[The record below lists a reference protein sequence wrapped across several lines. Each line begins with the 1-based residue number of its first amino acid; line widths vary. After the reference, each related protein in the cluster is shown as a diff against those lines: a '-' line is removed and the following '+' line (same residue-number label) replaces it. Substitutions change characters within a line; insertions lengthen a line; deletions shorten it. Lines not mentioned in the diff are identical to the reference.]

1 MFAWWGHFVY
11 RFRWPVLAVSV
22 VLLAASILALRNG
35 GTLKNSG
42 GQNTESGRA
51 LALMHDQLPQ
61 SGEGAGSSFVLVF
74 GSQVIGVADPGFKQ
88 AVLDALQPLK
98 DDARVKSI
106 ETPYDVPGEQAKA
119 MTSTDGHHIF
129 AQVSLKDDYASA
141 RQFYQQLRT
150 KVHSDQLEVLGTGN
164 VAIGNEFDKY
174 LQSDLQRAE
183 VVSFLVIL
191 PLLLIVFATVI
202 SALLP
207 FGVGALAVLGGLAAV
222 GLLAR
227 VTDVSTYS
235 TNIVTLIGLGVAID
249 YSLFIVNR
257 FREEL
262 AGGVTTEQALIAAMR
277 TSGRAVT
284 FSGVTVAIGLS
295 AMLFFQGS
303 FLASMGFAGAIVVA
317 IAVLYALT
325 FLASLRAILGHRV
338 NWVRLPLPRRTEG
351 RGLWHGVAI
360 RVMRRPVLVL
370 VPIVLLLLV
379 MASPIFQIRIANG
392 DVGMLPPNAET
403 RRGYDQLQKF
413 PGQGQ
418 TFFNVVVRYPSGGPL
433 TSERVGD
440 LYDMAQQIK
449 QIRGVEGVESMVS
462 FDPSLGRSAYQTLLT
477 QPPAAQPPRVQTIVH
492 GTTGSQIAVVSV
504 VTKYGQESDASRAI
518 VHSLRTMRSPAGSS
532 VLVDAFSL
540 AFTDFILQRIPLAV
554 AYVMI
559 VTYLVLFL
567 LTGSLVLPLK
577 AVIMN
582 ILSIGASFGALVW
595 VFQQG
600 HLASLLNFTPAAL
613 DPSVPVLLFCL
624 VFGLS
629 MDYEV
634 LLISRIQE
642 EYRRTGDTTQ
652 AVANGLEKSGKLI
665 TGAAAIMVAVF
676 LAFGLADV
684 VLIKSIGLGLAIAVA
699 LDATLVRALIVPA
712 VMRLLGRA
720 NWGAPRRLARLHRRV
735 RLGGP
740 PAGQPPRWLTPS
752 PAPRR
757 PPPLVRGCRPS
768 FEAGAP

>member
-11 RFRWPVLAVSV
+11 RFRWPVLGISLA
-22 VLLAASILALRNG
+22 LLAASVVALVNG

-42 GQNTESGRA
+42 GQDTESGRA
-51 LALMHDQLPQ
+51 IALMHDQLPQ
-61 SGEGAGSSFVLVF
+61 SGPGAGSTFVLVF
-74 GSQVIGVADPGFKQ
+74 GSQTMTVQDPVFKQ
-88 AVLDALQPLK
+88 AVLTALQPLK
-98 DDARVKSI
+98 DDSRVKSI
-106 ETPYDVPGEQAKA
+106 DTPFDVPAEQAKA
-119 MTSTDGHHIF
+119 MTSTDGHHVF
-129 AQVSLKDDYASA
+129 AQVSLKDDYATA
-141 RQFYQQLRT
+141 RQFYKQMRT
-150 KVHSDQLEVLGTGN
+150 EVHSDQLEVLGTGA
-164 VAIGNEFDKY
+164 VAIGSDFDKY

-183 VVSFLVIL
+183 VVSLLVIL
-191 PLLLIVFATVI
+191 PLLLIVFATVV
-202 SALLP
+202 SAVLP
-207 FGVGALAVLGGLAAV
+207 LGVGGLAVLGGLAGV

-227 VTDVSTYS
+227 ATDVSTYS

-262 AGGVTTEQALIAAMR
+262 AAGQIVEQALIAAIR

-284 FSGVTVAIGLS
+284 FSGITVAIGLS
-295 AMLFFQGS
+295 AMLFFQGT

-325 FLASLRAILGHRV
+325 FLASLLAILGHRV
-338 NWVRLPLPRRTEG
+338 NWARLPLPRRTAG
-351 RGLWHGVAI
+351 RGLWHGLAI
-360 RVMRRPVLVL
+360 RVMRRPLLVL
-370 VPIVLLLLV
+370 LPVVALLML
-379 MASPIFQIRIANG
+379 MALPFLQIRIANG

-403 RRGYDQLQKF
+403 RRGYDQLQTF

-418 TFFNVVVRYPSGGPL
+418 TFFSVVVRYPSGGRL
-433 TSERVGD
+433 TAARVGN
-440 LYDMAQQIK
+440 LYDLAQQLKRIP
-449 QIRGVEGVESMVS
+449 GVEGVESLVS
-462 FDPSLGRSAYQTLLT
+462 FDPSLHRADYQALLT
-477 QPPAAQPPRVQTIVH
+477 QPASAQPARVQTIVH
-492 GTTGSQIAVVSV
+492 GTTGSQIAVLSV
-504 VTKYGQESDASRAI
+504 VTKYRQESDGARAI
-518 VHSLRTMRSPAGSS
+518 VKSLRSMAPPPGSTT
-532 VLVDAFSL
+532 LVDAFDID
-540 AFTDFILQRIPLAV
+540 FTDFILQRIPLAV
-554 AYVMI
+554 GYVMI

-567 LTGSLVLPLK
+567 LTGSVVLPLK

-600 HLASLLNFTPAAL
+600 HLSSLLNFTAAPL

-642 EYRRTGDTTQ
+642 EYRKTGDTTQ
-652 AVANGLEKSGKLI
+652 AVAQGLEKSGRLI

-684 VLIKSIGLGLAIAVA
+684 VLIKSIGLGLALAVA
-699 LDATLVRALIVPA
+699 IDATLVRALIVPA

-720 NWGAPRRLARLHRRV
+720 NWWAPRGLKRLHRRIS
-735 RLGGP
+735 LGEQQ
-740 PAGQPPRWLTPS
+740 A
-752 PAPRR
+752 A
-757 PPPLVRGCRPS
+757 
-768 FEAGAP
+768 

>member
-11 RFRWPVLAVSV
+11 RFRWPVLGVSLA
-22 VLLAASILALRNG
+22 LLAASVLALLNG

-42 GQNTESGRA
+42 GENTESGKA
-51 LALMHDQLPQ
+51 IALMHDQLPQ
-61 SGEGAGSSFVLVF
+61 SGPGAGSTFVLVF
-74 GSQVIGVADPGFKQ
+74 GSQTMGVQDPAFKQ
-88 AVLDALQPLK
+88 AVLDALQPLR
-98 DDARVKSI
+98 DDSRVKSI
-106 ETPYDVPGEQAKA
+106 DTPFDVPAEQAKA
-119 MTSTDGHHIF
+119 MTSTDGHHVF
-129 AQVSLKDDYASA
+129 AQVSLKDDYPTA
-141 RQFYQQLRT
+141 RGFYKQMRT
-150 KVHSDQLEVLGTGN
+150 EVHSDQLQVLGTGS
-164 VAIGNEFDKY
+164 VAIGSDFDKY

-183 VVSFLVIL
+183 LVSLIVIL
-191 PLLLIVFATVI
+191 PLLLIVFATVV
-202 SALLP
+202 SAVLP
-207 FGVGALAVLGGLAAV
+207 LGVGGFAVLGGLAGV

-227 VTDVSTYS
+227 VTDVSTYA

-262 AGGVTTEQALIAAMR
+262 AGGATSEQALIASMR

-284 FSGVTVAIGLS
+284 FSGITVAIGLS
-295 AMLFFQGS
+295 AMLFFQGT

-325 FLASLRAILGHRV
+325 FLASLLAILGPRV
-338 NWVRLPLPRRTEG
+338 NLLRLPFPQRAAG
-351 RGLWHGVAI
+351 RGLWHAVAI
-360 RVMRRPVLVL
+360 RVMRRPLLVL
-370 VPIVLLLLV
+370 VPIVLLLVLI
-379 MASPIFQIRIANG
+379 ASPIFQIRIANG

-403 RRGYDQLQKF
+403 RQGYDQLQKF

-418 TFFNVVVRYPSGGPL
+418 TFFNVVVRYPTGGPL
-433 TSERVGD
+433 TSAHVGD
-440 LYDMAQQIK
+440 LYDLAQRIK
-449 QIRGVEGVESMVS
+449 QIPGVEAVESMVS
-462 FDPSLGRSAYQTLLT
+462 FDPSLSRADYQALLT
-477 QPPAAQPPRVQTIVH
+477 QPASAQTARVQSIVH
-492 GTTGSQIAVVSV
+492 GTTGSQIAVLSV

-518 VHSLRTMRSPAGSS
+518 VHSLRTNAVPPGSS

-540 AFTDFILQRIPLAV
+540 DFTDFILQRIPLAV

-567 LTGSLVLPLK
+567 LTGSVVLPLK

-600 HLASLLNFTPAAL
+600 HLSTLLNFTAAPL

-642 EYRRTGDTTQ
+642 EYRKTGDTTQ
-652 AVANGLEKSGKLI
+652 AVAQGLEKSGRLI

-684 VLIKSIGLGLAIAVA
+684 VLIKSIGLGLALAVA
-699 LDATLVRALIVPA
+699 IDATLVRALIVPA

-720 NWGAPRRLARLHRRV
+720 NWWAPRSLQRLHRRIS
-735 RLGGP
+735 LGEQQ
-740 PAGQPPRWLTPS
+740 A
-752 PAPRR
+752 A
-757 PPPLVRGCRPS
+757 
-768 FEAGAP
+768 

>member
-11 RFRWPVLAVSV
+11 RFRWPVLGVSV

-74 GSQVIGVADPGFKQ
+74 GSQAMGVADPAFKQ

-98 DDARVKSI
+98 ADSRVKSI
-106 ETPYDVPGEQAKA
+106 ETPFDVPAEQARA

-150 KVHSDQLEVLGTGN
+150 EVHSNQLEVLGTGN

-183 VVSFLVIL
+183 LVSFLLIL
-191 PLLLIVFATVI
+191 PLLLIVFATLV
-202 SALLP
+202 SAALP
-207 FGVGALAVLGGLAAV
+207 LGVGTFAVIGGLAGV
-222 GLLAR
+222 GLLAH

-262 AGGVTTEQALIAAMR
+262 AAGQIVEQALIAAMR

-284 FSGVTVAIGLS
+284 FSGITVAIGLS

-303 FLASMGFAGAIVVA
+303 FLASMGFAGTIVVA

-325 FLASLRAILGHRV
+325 FLASLLAILGHRV

-351 RGLWHGVAI
+351 RGLWHGLAV
-360 RVMRRPVLVL
+360 RVMRRPLVVL

-462 FDPSLGRSAYQTLLT
+462 FDPSLSRSAYQALLT
-477 QPPAAQPPRVQTIVH
+477 QPAAAQPARVQTIVH
-492 GTTGSQIAVVSV
+492 GTTGSQIAVLSV
-504 VTKYGQESDASRAI
+504 VTKFGQESDASRGI
-518 VHSLRTMRSPAGSS
+518 VHSLRSMTPPPGSS
-532 VLVDAFSL
+532 VLIDAFSL
-540 AFTDFILQRIPLAV
+540 DFTDFILQRIPLAV

-567 LTGSLVLPLK
+567 LTGSVVLPFK

-600 HLASLLNFTPAAL
+600 HLSSLLNFTPAPL

-642 EYRRTGDTTQ
+642 EYRRSGDTTQ
-652 AVANGLEKSGKLI
+652 AVASGLEKSGRLI
-665 TGAAAIMVAVF
+665 TGAAAIMAAVF

-684 VLIKSIGLGLAIAVA
+684 VLIKSIGLGLALAVA
-699 LDATLVRALIVPA
+699 IDATLVRALIVPA

-720 NWGAPRRLARLHRRV
+720 NWWAPRRLARWHRRIGSDEPV
-735 RLGGP
+735 
-740 PAGQPPRWLTPS
+740 A
-752 PAPRR
+752 A
-757 PPPLVRGCRPS
+757 
-768 FEAGAP
+768 

>member
-11 RFRWPVLAVSV
+11 RFRWPVLGVSV

-74 GSQVIGVADPGFKQ
+74 GSQALGVADPAFKQ

-98 DDARVKSI
+98 ADSRVKSI
-106 ETPYDVPGEQAKA
+106 ETPFDVPAEQARA

-150 KVHSDQLEVLGTGN
+150 EVHSNQLEVLGTGN

-183 VVSFLVIL
+183 LVSFLLIL
-191 PLLLIVFATVI
+191 PLLLIVFATLV
-202 SALLP
+202 SAALP
-207 FGVGALAVLGGLAAV
+207 LGVGTFAVIGGLAGV
-222 GLLAR
+222 GLLAH

-262 AGGVTTEQALIAAMR
+262 AAGQIVEQALIAAMR

-284 FSGVTVAIGLS
+284 FSGITVAIGLS

-303 FLASMGFAGAIVVA
+303 FLASMGFAGTIVVA

-325 FLASLRAILGHRV
+325 FLASLLAILGHRV

-351 RGLWHGVAI
+351 RGLWHGLAV
-360 RVMRRPVLVL
+360 RVMRRPLVVL

-462 FDPSLGRSAYQTLLT
+462 FDPSLSRSAYQALLT
-477 QPPAAQPPRVQTIVH
+477 QPAAAQPARVQTIVH
-492 GTTGSQIAVVSV
+492 GTTGSEIAVLSV

-518 VHSLRTMRSPAGSS
+518 VHSLRSMTPPPGSS
-532 VLVDAFSL
+532 VLIDAFSL
-540 AFTDFILQRIPLAV
+540 DFTDFILQRIPLAV

-567 LTGSLVLPLK
+567 LTGSVVLPLK

-600 HLASLLNFTPAAL
+600 HLSSLLNFTPAPL

-652 AVANGLEKSGKLI
+652 AVASGLEKSGRLI
-665 TGAAAIMVAVF
+665 TGAAAIMAAVF

-684 VLIKSIGLGLAIAVA
+684 VLIKSIGLGLALAVA
-699 LDATLVRALIVPA
+699 IDATLVRALIVPA

-720 NWGAPRRLARLHRRV
+720 NWWAPRRLARWHRRIGSDEPV
-735 RLGGP
+735 
-740 PAGQPPRWLTPS
+740 A
-752 PAPRR
+752 A
-757 PPPLVRGCRPS
+757 
-768 FEAGAP
+768 

>member
-11 RFRWPVLAVSV
+11 RFRWPVLGVSV

-74 GSQVIGVADPGFKQ
+74 GSQAMGVADPAFKQ

-98 DDARVKSI
+98 ADSRVKSI
-106 ETPYDVPGEQAKA
+106 ETPFDVPAEQARA

-150 KVHSDQLEVLGTGN
+150 QVHSNQLEVLGTGN

-183 VVSFLVIL
+183 LVSFLLIL
-191 PLLLIVFATVI
+191 PLLLIVFATLV
-202 SALLP
+202 SAALP
-207 FGVGALAVLGGLAAV
+207 LGVGTFAVIGGLAGV
-222 GLLAR
+222 GLLAH

-262 AGGVTTEQALIAAMR
+262 AAGQIVEQALIAAMR

-284 FSGVTVAIGLS
+284 FSGITVAIGLS

-303 FLASMGFAGAIVVA
+303 FLASMGFAGTIVVA

-325 FLASLRAILGHRV
+325 FLASLLAILGHRV

-351 RGLWHGVAI
+351 RGLWHGLAV
-360 RVMRRPVLVL
+360 RVMRRPLVVL

-462 FDPSLGRSAYQTLLT
+462 FDPSLSRSAYQALLT
-477 QPPAAQPPRVQTIVH
+477 QPAAAQPARVQTIVH
-492 GTTGSQIAVVSV
+492 GTTGSQIAVLSV
-504 VTKYGQESDASRAI
+504 VTKFGQESDASRGI
-518 VHSLRTMRSPAGSS
+518 VHSLRSMTPPPGSS
-532 VLVDAFSL
+532 VLIDAFSL
-540 AFTDFILQRIPLAV
+540 DFTDFILQRIPLAV

-567 LTGSLVLPLK
+567 LTGSVVLPLK

-600 HLASLLNFTPAAL
+600 HLSSLLNFTPAPL

-642 EYRRTGDTTQ
+642 EYRRSGDTTQ
-652 AVANGLEKSGKLI
+652 AVASGLEKSGRLI
-665 TGAAAIMVAVF
+665 TGAAAIMAAVF

-684 VLIKSIGLGLAIAVA
+684 VLIKSIGLGLALAVA
-699 LDATLVRALIVPA
+699 IDATLVRALIVPA

-720 NWGAPRRLARLHRRV
+720 NWWAPRRLARWHRRIGSDEPV
-735 RLGGP
+735 
-740 PAGQPPRWLTPS
+740 A
-752 PAPRR
+752 A
-757 PPPLVRGCRPS
+757 
-768 FEAGAP
+768 

>member
-11 RFRWPVLAVSV
+11 RFRWPVLGVSLLLLAGSV
-22 VLLAASILALRNG
+22 VALANG

-51 LALMHDQLPQ
+51 IALMHDQLPQ
-61 SGEGAGSSFVLVF
+61 SGPGAGSTFVLVF
-74 GSQVIGVADPGFKQ
+74 GSPTMTVQDPAFKQ
-88 AVLDALQPLK
+88 AVLIALQPLK
-98 DDARVKSI
+98 DDSRVKSI
-106 ETPYDVPGEQAKA
+106 DTPFDVPAEQAKA
-119 MTSTDGHHIF
+119 MTSTDGHHVF
-129 AQVSLKDDYASA
+129 TQVSLKDDYATA
-141 RQFYQQLRT
+141 RQFYKQMRT
-150 KVHSDQLEVLGTGN
+150 EVHSDQLEVLGTGA
-164 VAIGNEFDKY
+164 VAIGSDFDKY

-183 VVSFLVIL
+183 VVSLLVIL

-202 SALLP
+202 SAVLP
-207 FGVGALAVLGGLAAV
+207 LGVGALAVLGGLAGV

-227 VTDVSTYS
+227 ATDVSTYS

-262 AGGVTTEQALIAAMR
+262 AGGGTAEQALIGTMR

-295 AMLFFQGS
+295 AMLFFQGT

-325 FLASLRAILGHRV
+325 FLASLLAILGPRV
-338 NWVRLPLPRRTEG
+338 NRLRLPFPRRAGG

-360 RVMRRPVLVL
+360 RVMRRPLLVL
-370 VPIVLLLLV
+370 VPIVLLLIL

-418 TFFNVVVRYPSGGPL
+418 TFFNVVVRYPGGGPL
-433 TSERVGD
+433 TSDHVGD
-440 LYDMAQQIK
+440 LYDTAARIK
-449 QIRGVEGVESMVS
+449 QIPGVEAVESMVS
-462 FDPSLGRSAYQTLLT
+462 FDPSLSRADYQALLT
-477 QPPAAQPPRVQTIVH
+477 QPASAQPARVQSIVH
-492 GTTGSQIAVVSV
+492 GTTGSEIAVLSV
-504 VTKYGQESDASRAI
+504 VTKYGQESDASRSI
-518 VHSLRTMRSPAGSS
+518 VHSLRSMPAPLGSS

-540 AFTDFILQRIPLAV
+540 DFTDFILQRIPLAV

-600 HLASLLNFTPAAL
+600 HLSSLLNFTPAAL

-642 EYRRTGDTTQ
+642 EYRKTGDTTQ
-652 AVANGLEKSGKLI
+652 AVAQGLEKSGRLI

-684 VLIKSIGLGLAIAVA
+684 VLIKSIGLGLALAVA
-699 LDATLVRALIVPA
+699 IDATLVRALIVPA
-712 VMRLLGRA
+712 VMRLLGSA
-720 NWGAPRRLARLHRRV
+720 NWWAPGTLKRLHRKI
-735 RLGGP
+735 
-740 PAGQPPRWLTPS
+740 
-752 PAPRR
+752 
-757 PPPLVRGCRPS
+757 S
-768 FEAGAP
+768 FGEELAA

>member
-11 RFRWPVLAVSV
+11 RFRWPVLGVSV

-74 GSQVIGVADPGFKQ
+74 GSQAMGVADPAFKQ

-98 DDARVKSI
+98 ADSRVKSI
-106 ETPYDVPGEQAKA
+106 ETPFDVPAEQARA

-150 KVHSDQLEVLGTGN
+150 QVHSNQLEVLGTGN

-183 VVSFLVIL
+183 LVSFLLIL
-191 PLLLIVFATVI
+191 PLLLIVFATLV
-202 SALLP
+202 SAALP
-207 FGVGALAVLGGLAAV
+207 LGVGTFAVIGGLAGV
-222 GLLAR
+222 GLLAH

-262 AGGVTTEQALIAAMR
+262 AAGQIVEQALIAAMR

-284 FSGVTVAIGLS
+284 FSGITVAIGLS

-303 FLASMGFAGAIVVA
+303 FLASMGFAGTIVVA

-325 FLASLRAILGHRV
+325 FLASLLAILGHRV

-351 RGLWHGVAI
+351 RGLWHGLAV
-360 RVMRRPVLVL
+360 RVMRRPLVVL

-462 FDPSLGRSAYQTLLT
+462 FDPSLSRSAYQALLT
-477 QPPAAQPPRVQTIVH
+477 QPAAAQPARVQTIVH
-492 GTTGSQIAVVSV
+492 GTTGSEIAVLSV

-518 VHSLRTMRSPAGSS
+518 VHSLRSMTPPPGSS
-532 VLVDAFSL
+532 VLIDAFSL
-540 AFTDFILQRIPLAV
+540 DFTDFILQRIPLAV

-567 LTGSLVLPLK
+567 LTGSVVLPLK

-600 HLASLLNFTPAAL
+600 HLSSLLNFTPAPL

-642 EYRRTGDTTQ
+642 EYRRSGDTTQ
-652 AVANGLEKSGKLI
+652 AVASGLEKSGRLI
-665 TGAAAIMVAVF
+665 TGAAAIMAAVF

-684 VLIKSIGLGLAIAVA
+684 VLIKSIGLGLALAVA
-699 LDATLVRALIVPA
+699 IDATLVRALIVPA

-720 NWGAPRRLARLHRRV
+720 NWWAPRRLARWHRRIGSDEPV
-735 RLGGP
+735 
-740 PAGQPPRWLTPS
+740 A
-752 PAPRR
+752 A
-757 PPPLVRGCRPS
+757 
-768 FEAGAP
+768 

>member
-1 MFAWWGHFVY
+1 MFAWWGQFVY
-11 RFRWPVLAVSV
+11 RFRWPVLGVSLL
-22 VLLAASILALRNG
+22 LLAGSILAFRNG

-51 LALMHDQLPQ
+51 ITLMHDQLPQ
-61 SGEGAGSSFVLVF
+61 SGPGAGSSFVLVF
-74 GSQVIGVADPGFKQ
+74 GSQTMGVQDPAFKQ
-88 AVLDALQPLK
+88 AVLAALQPLK
-98 DDARVKSI
+98 DDSRVRSI
-106 ETPYDVPGEQAKA
+106 DTPFDVPTEQAKA
-119 MTSTDGHHIF
+119 MTSKDGHHVF
-129 AQVSLKDDYASA
+129 AQVSLKDDYPTA
-141 RQFYQQLRT
+141 RQFYKQMRT
-150 KVHSDQLEVLGTGN
+150 EVHSDQLEVLGTGA
-164 VAIGNEFDKY
+164 VAIGADFDKY

-183 VVSFLVIL
+183 LVSLILIL
-191 PLLLIVFATVI
+191 PLLLIVFATVV
-202 SALLP
+202 SAVLP
-207 FGVGALAVLGGLAAV
+207 LGVGGFAVLGGLAGV

-227 VTDVSTYS
+227 VTDVSTYA

-262 AGGVTTEQALIAAMR
+262 AAGASAEQALIASMR

-284 FSGVTVAIGLS
+284 FSGITVAIGLS
-295 AMLFFQGS
+295 AMLFFQGT

-325 FLASLRAILGHRV
+325 FLASLLAILGPRV
-338 NWVRLPLPRRTEG
+338 NRLRLPFPRRAAG
-351 RGLWHGVAI
+351 RGLWHAVAI
-360 RVMRRPVLVL
+360 RVMQRPLLVL
-370 VPIVLLLLV
+370 VPIVLLLVL

-403 RRGYDQLQKF
+403 RRGYDQLQRF

-418 TFFNVVVRYPSGGPL
+418 TFFNVVVRYPNGGPL
-433 TSERVGD
+433 TRDHVGD
-440 LYDMAQQIK
+440 LYDLAQKIK
-449 QIRGVEGVESMVS
+449 LIRGVESVESMVS
-462 FDPSLGRSAYQTLLT
+462 FDPSLSRSDYQALLT
-477 QPPAAQPPRVQTIVH
+477 QPASTQTARVQSIVH
-492 GTTGSQIAVVSV
+492 GTTGSQIAVLSV
-504 VTKYGQESDASRAI
+504 VTRYGQESDASRAI
-518 VHSLRTMRSPAGSS
+518 VHSLRTIDVPPGSS

-540 AFTDFILQRIPLAV
+540 DFTDFILQRIPLAI

-567 LTGSLVLPLK
+567 LTGSVVLPLK

-600 HLASLLNFTPAAL
+600 HLSSLLNFTAAPL

-642 EYRRTGDTTQ
+642 EYRKTGDTTQ
-652 AVANGLEKSGKLI
+652 AVAQGLEKSGRLI

-684 VLIKSIGLGLAIAVA
+684 VLIKSIGLGLALAVA
-699 LDATLVRALIVPA
+699 IDATLVRALIVPA

-720 NWGAPRRLARLHRRV
+720 NWWAPRGLKRLHRRIS
-735 RLGGP
+735 LGEQQ
-740 PAGQPPRWLTPS
+740 A
-752 PAPRR
+752 A
-757 PPPLVRGCRPS
+757 
-768 FEAGAP
+768 